1 MCGIAGLVKSTNA
14 PVEPNLLWR
23 MIATLDHRGPDDS
36 GVFVDSNVGLAHAR
50 LSIIDLAG
58 GHQPMSI
65 ENGALW
71 MTFNGEIFNYIE
83 LREELEKKGH
93 RFTTRSDT
101 EVILRMYLEKGEECV
116 QDFNGQWAFAIWDA
130 RDRKLFLSRD
140 RYGVRPLFYTMSGGD
155 FVFASEIKAILT
167 CPDVNREIDLH
178 GLDQI
183 FTFWVT
189 IPPRT
194 VFKDIL
200 QLPPAHSLVLR
211 DGHISV
217 RPYWEQ
223 DYAAT
228 EELTL
233 ESPRQK
239 AEELL
244 ALMEDAARIR
254 LRSDVPVGAYLSGG
268 IDSAFTTAL
277 INRFAHDRLRT
288 FSVAFE
294 DPSLD
299 ESPYQHEVSVF
310 LHTEHSEIRCSA
322 EEIGAMLPDVIWHT
336 EQPILRTA
344 PVPMY
349 LLSRLVRE
357 SGFKVVITGE
367 GADELLGGYDTFKEA
382 KIRRFWGKNVNSK
395 IRPQLLRRLYPYMD
409 GIQHQP
415 DAYLHGFFRVQDE
428 DLLDPLFSHLP
439 RWELTSRI
447 KGFFSGDVKHE
458 LLNVDSMAG
467 LRQGMPESFS
477 CWPDFCQAQYL
488 ESQYLLPGYILSSQ
502 GDRVA
507 MAHSV
512 EARYPFLD
520 HRVSTFAAKL
530 HPSLKMR
537 VLNEKFLLK
546 EAARGK
552 VPTSVLGR
560 AKQPYRAPD
569 RESLFGK
576 RPPDYVEE
584 VLTPAALKKNG
595 IFHPDFVT
603 KLVAKFKSGRTT
615 STKDNM
621 ALVGIVSTQL
631 MAHKFLEPI
640 HAKTPD
646 LAAIRI

>member
-1 MCGIAGLVKSTNA
+1 MCGIAGLVKSKHS

-36 GVFVDSNVGLAHAR
+36 GVFVDSNVGLAHSR

-71 MTFNGEIFNYIE
+71 ITFNGEIFNYIE

-101 EVILRMYLEKGEECV
+101 EVILRMYLEKGEECTRY
-116 QDFNGQWAFAIWDA
+116 FNGQWAFAIWDS
-130 RDRKLFLSRD
+130 RDRTLFLSRD
-140 RYGVRPLFYTMSGGD
+140 RYGVRPLFYTISGGD
-155 FVFASEIKAILT
+155 LVFASEIKAILT
-167 CPDVNREIDLH
+167 FPGLNRELDLQ

-194 VFKDIL
+194 VFKHIL

-211 DGHISV
+211 DGHATV

-223 DYAAT
+223 EYAASD
-228 EELTL
+228 ELTF

-244 ALMEDAARIR
+244 ALMEDAVRVR

-268 IDSAFTTAL
+268 IDSAFTTSL
-277 INRFAHDRLRT
+277 INRVAHDRLRT

-294 DPSLD
+294 DPDFD
-299 ESPYQHEVSVF
+299 ESRYQHEVSAF

-322 EEIGAMLPDVIWHT
+322 EEIGTMLPDVIWHT
-336 EQPILRTA
+336 EQPLLRMA
-344 PVPMY
+344 PVPMC
-349 LLSRLVRE
+349 LLSKLVRE
-357 SGFKVVITGE
+357 SGFKVVLTGE
-367 GADELLGGYDTFKEA
+367 GADEVLGGYDIFKEA
-382 KIRRFWGKNVNSK
+382 KIRRFWARNVDSRT
-395 IRPQLLRRLYPYMD
+395 RPMLLRRLYPYLD

-415 DAYLHGFFRVQDE
+415 DAYLRNFFRVRNE

-447 KGFFSGDVKHE
+447 KGFFSGEVKHE
-458 LLNVDSMAG
+458 LRNVDSLTG
-467 LRQGMPESFS
+467 LRCGLPKSFGS
-477 CWPDFCQAQYL
+477 WPDFCQAQYL
-488 ESQYLLPGYILSSQ
+488 EAQYLLPGYILSSQ
-502 GDRVA
+502 GDRMA

-520 HRVSTFAAKL
+520 HRVTAFAARL

-546 EAARGK
+546 EAARGML
-552 VPTSVLGR
+552 PTSVLHR

-569 RESLFGK
+569 GASLFGK
-576 RPPDYVEE
+576 RPPDYVDE
-584 VLTPAALKKNG
+584 VLTPAALKKSG
-595 IFHPDFVT
+595 IFHPESVA
-603 KLVAKFKSGRTT
+603 KLVAKFKSGHTT

-621 ALVGIVSTQL
+621 AMVGIVSTQL
-631 MAHKFLEPI
+631 TVHKFLEPI
-640 HAKTPD
+640 QAETPD
-646 LAAIRI
+646 LTAIA